1 LFDDLHLDI
10 KKPVDKIGKYFTIE
24 QETNKDV
31 KEKMMNA
38 EKLIMSYSS
47 LSEDHPKFDES
58 HPNFESEKKE
68 LLFV

>member
-31 KEKMMNA
+31 KEKMI
-38 EKLIMSYSS
+38 KLGCSIILY
-47 LSEDHPKFDES
+47 
-58 HPNFESEKKE
+58 
-68 LLFV
+68 